1 MIDIIIAGIS
11 GISIGIYAGLKYS
24 NHIINKELNGKNK
37 RVKDAFDKVFD
48 NMGDVSFTKRVNN
61 YVYLVNGEID
71 ILIDLKKNMIY
82 LSSGDE
88 FLTDSRYL
96 NENHS
101 NKLLNEINT
110 RFYNE
115 INDVVVFGEYIIS
128 KNLASIA
135 FEPVNPREEFQD
147 DEEFELDFDDVKFNV
162 DMLLD
167 KISAFGISSLSEEEM
182 EFLKN
187 QGE

>member
-1 MIDIIIAGIS
+1 MIDIIISGIS

-24 NHIINKELNGKNK
+24 NHVINKELNNKNRK
-37 RVKDAFDKVFD
+37 VKNAFDRVFH
-48 NMGDVSFTKRVNN
+48 NMEEVSFTKRVNN

-96 NENHS
+96 DENHS
-101 NKLLNEINT
+101 NKLFNDINT

-115 INDVVVFGEYIIS
+115 INNVVVFGDYIIS
-128 KNLASIA
+128 KNLGSIA
-135 FEPVNPREEFQD
+135 FEPINPMEEFQD

-167 KISAFGISSLSEEEM
+167 KIGAFGISSLTEEEM